1 MLRNSSENITG
12 MLWLSQWKHKD
23 PFSRRSSSG
32 SSEQLSYRVRQK
44 ASINYSIITSCS
56 REWFVLNWLNSSLP
70 TWFLT
75 EDSFQPSWDYI
86 SAPGCV
92 FTTKSDDVKNY
103 FIVRFPLGA
112 FSDHQALQKL
122 PGVTCQIQKQ
132 KKVPLSTLLDGGMDR
147 LLTAL
152 SPFLPFWCTFN
163 RVCVTHGAK
172 GKLKACE
179 IKNRAL
185 ANTSVTETILK
196 L

>member
-1 MLRNSSENITG
+1 M
-12 MLWLSQWKHKD
+12 KHKD

-122 PGVTCQIQKQ
+122 PGVTCQIQKTKKSAVEYVARWRDGQIADSSLSVSSLLMHFQPCVCHARREGQTKSLWNQ
-132 KKVPLSTLLDGGMDR
+132 KSGSCKYKCHRNYFEIVTLRFKSL
-147 LLTAL
+147 
-152 SPFLPFWCTFN
+152 
-163 RVCVTHGAK
+163 V
-172 GKLKACE
+172 
-179 IKNRAL
+179 I
-185 ANTSVTETILK
+185 
-196 L
+196 